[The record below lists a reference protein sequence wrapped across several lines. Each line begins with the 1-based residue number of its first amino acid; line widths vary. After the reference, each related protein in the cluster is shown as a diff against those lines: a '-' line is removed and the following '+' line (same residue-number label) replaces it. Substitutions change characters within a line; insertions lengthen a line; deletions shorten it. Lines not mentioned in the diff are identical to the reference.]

1 MGRILELVAYSLT
14 VSFPLVLV
22 TDNLYLQFPEVLFP
36 ASQLPPSP
44 GYSYFVPG
52 TFLRAKFILYGQFL
66 KLTADLFL
74 ERSVLSEGFLITDN

>member
-1 MGRILELVAYSLT
+1 MALVAYSLT

-22 TDNLYLQFPEVLFP
+22 TDNLYVKFPEVLFP

-52 TFLRAKFILYGQFL
+52 TFLRAKFFLYGQKGVENL
-66 KLTADLFL
+66 IDLHTTNQISTL
-74 ERSVLSEGFLITDN
+74 DIK